1 MNVNY
6 INSFL
11 SAATSVLR
19 DVCQIETKV
28 GKPYLKDPIYAK
40 DTLVIIIGVTGAI
53 KGSVLISVDE
63 EVCCDIA
70 SKMMMGMPVNELNDM
85 ARSAISELSNMI
97 LGNAATVFSTEGI
110 NIDITPPSICF
121 GSMSISSS
129 EVKNI
134 CVPLTYEDK
143 EINFNISVKDVK

>member
-19 DVCQIETKV
+19 DVCQIEVKV
-28 GKPYLKDPIYAK
+28 GKPFLKDPIYAK
-40 DTLVIIIGVTGAI
+40 DTLVIIIGITGAI
-53 KGSVLISVDE
+53 KGAVLISVDE
-63 EVCCDIA
+63 SVCCDIA

-85 ARSAISELSNMI
+85 ARSAISELANMI
-97 LGNAATVFSTEGI
+97 LGNAATVFSTDGI
-110 NIDITPPSICF
+110 TIDITPPSICF
-121 GSMSISSS
+121 GSMSISTS

-143 EINFNISVKDVK
+143 AIDFNISVKDV